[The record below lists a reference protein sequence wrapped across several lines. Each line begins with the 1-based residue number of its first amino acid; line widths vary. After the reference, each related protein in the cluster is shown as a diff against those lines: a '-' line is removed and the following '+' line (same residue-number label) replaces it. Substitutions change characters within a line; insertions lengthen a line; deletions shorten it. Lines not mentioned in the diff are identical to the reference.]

1 MALDT
6 LEKALTEVGYGRWQI
21 PVVVI
26 TIMVH
31 MLAPVHLI
39 GSTLLNAQPP
49 FRCGAGGGQGNFTTS
64 IPNFVLRPEKSVS
77 INITNLEDFYNNEC
91 HASSTS
97 SASTSTSSSTSSLSF
112 EGQSHRAAEDWRST
126 GLSSCPEILQDSSV
140 FSSTVSMEWQL
151 VCERGWLRPLFQM
164 AYSVGSM
171 VGSTGGGHVGDRYGR
186 KRAIQIACGINLAAV
201 LGMVF
206 SPWYPGVLAAR
217 VLSGCSIGC
226 MILPVFSL
234 ALETT
239 PSRHRTLAGMLLG
252 TSFSV
257 AVVLFAGAGY
267 LVRTWRWLLLA
278 GSAPLLVVMPL
289 AFLVS
294 ESPRW
299 LSQQGRGH
307 EAGVILGHAA
317 AKNRVQLS
325 PALTSALRDLQEEVI
340 EKPQRSQ
347 TADMTWGK
355 RARARLHQIT
365 AYLRF
370 PALRRIIVATTGI
383 WYLQGILY
391 LGIIL
396 NANNFTS
403 NDPYIYVAMS
413 GTMDLI
419 AILIATPLNMRMGR
433 RFIVGGALLVAGVLL
448 LVDLAVP
455 EEFMWIRWVLVMT
468 SLLLIAAVFQVNF
481 MYVPELYPTV
491 IRSRGFAL
499 ASLAGSFGFLTAPF
513 ITDVLAQ
520 KTWWAVGAT
529 FGSAGILGS
538 LLVPLLPET
547 NNMPLPDTIEDV
559 ERRREGIR
567 AAKKGKT
574 REDEAEE
581 MPAIGSV
588 EEV

>member
-6 LEKALTEVGYGRWQI
+6 LEKALAEVGYGRWQI
-21 PVVVI
+21 PVVII
-26 TIMVH
+26 TVMVH

-39 GSTLLNAQPP
+39 GSTLLNAQPD
-49 FRCGAGGGQGNFTTS
+49 FRCRAVSQVVNFTTS
-64 IPNFVLRPEKSVS
+64 TPNFVLRPEDNFRP
-77 INITNLEDFYNNEC
+77 NITDLEDFYNNEC
-91 HASSTS
+91 RA
-97 SASTSTSSSTSSLSF
+97 STSSSTSSSSPTP
-112 EGQSHRAAEDWRST
+112 EWRST
-126 GLSSCPEILQDSSV
+126 GLASCPEILQDDST

-151 VCERGWLRPLFQM
+151 VCEQSWLRPLFQM

-171 VGSTGGGHVGDRYGR
+171 VGSTGGGHVSDRYGR
-186 KRAIQIACGINLAAV
+186 KRAIQIACGINLAAIV
-201 LGMVF
+201 GMLF
-206 SPWYPGVLAAR
+206 LPWYPGVLAAR

-252 TSFSV
+252 TSFSA
-257 AVVLFAGAGY
+257 AVVLFAGVGFF
-267 LVRTWRWLLLA
+267 VRTWRWLLLA
-278 GSAPLLVVMPL
+278 GSLPLLVVLPL
-289 AFLVS
+289 AFLVA

-307 EAGVILGHAA
+307 EAAVILGHAA
-317 AKNRVQLS
+317 TRNRVQLS
-325 PALTSALRDLQEEVI
+325 SALTSALRDLQEEVK

-347 TADMTWGK
+347 AADMTYGE
-355 RARARLHQIT
+355 RARAKIHQGLV
-365 AYLRF
+365 YLRF
-370 PALRRIIVATTGI
+370 PSLRRIILATTGI

-413 GTMDLI
+413 GTMDLM
-419 AILIATPLNMRMGR
+419 AILLATPLNMRMGR
-433 RFIVGGALLVAGVLL
+433 RFIVGTALLVAGILL

-455 EEFMWIRWVLVMT
+455 DELWWVRWLLVMT
-468 SLLLIAAVFQVNF
+468 SLLLIAAAFQVNF

-520 KTWWAVGAT
+520 KAWWAVGAT

-547 NNMPLPDTIEDV
+547 NNMPLPDTLEDV
-559 ERRREGIR
+559 ERRREGITE
-567 AAKKGKT
+567 AKRGEARSQDDEQG
-574 REDEAEE
+574 REVEE
-581 MPAIGSV
+581 MPAIGPA
-588 EEV
+588 EKA

>member
-6 LEKALTEVGYGRWQI
+6 LEKALAEVGYGRWQI

-26 TIMVH
+26 TVMVH

-39 GSTLLNAQPP
+39 GATLLNAQPP
-49 FRCGAGGGQGNFTTS
+49 FRCRAASQVVNFTTS
-64 IPNFVLRPEKSVS
+64 TPNFVLRPENS
-77 INITNLEDFYNNEC
+77 TDLEDFYNNEC
-91 HASSTS
+91 RA
-97 SASTSTSSSTSSLSF
+97 AIYSTSSSTSSTSYSTSSSTSPTP
-112 EGQSHRAAEDWRST
+112 EWRST
-126 GLSSCPEILQDSSV
+126 GLASCPEIVQDEST

-151 VCERGWLRPLFQM
+151 VCERSWLRPIFQM

-171 VGSTGGGHVGDRYGR
+171 VGSTGGGHVSDRYGR

-201 LGMVF
+201 VGMLF
-206 SPWYPGVLAAR
+206 LPWYSGVLAAR

-239 PSRHRTLAGMLLG
+239 PSRQRTLAGMLLG
-252 TSFSV
+252 TSFSA
-257 AVVLFAGAGY
+257 AVVLFAGVGY
-267 LVRTWRWLLLA
+267 FVRTWRCLLLA
-278 GSAPLLVVMPL
+278 GSVPLLVVLPL

-307 EAGVILGHAA
+307 EAAVILGHAA
-317 AKNRVQLS
+317 SRNRVQLS
-325 PALTSALRDLQEEVI
+325 AALTSALRDLQEESQVK
-340 EKPQRSQ
+340 EKSQRSQ
-347 TADMTWGK
+347 AADMTCGERV
-355 RARARLHQIT
+355 RAKIHQIT
-365 AYLRF
+365 VYLRF

-383 WYLQGILY
+383 WYLQGLLY

-413 GTMDLI
+413 GTMDLM
-419 AILIATPLNMRMGR
+419 AILLATPLNMRMGR
-433 RFIVGGALLVAGVLL
+433 RFIVGGAMLMAGVLL

-455 EEFMWIRWVLVMT
+455 EEFSWIRWVLVMT
-468 SLLLIAAVFQVNF
+468 SLLLIAAAFQVNF

-538 LLVPLLPET
+538 FLVPLLPET
-547 NNMPLPDTIEDV
+547 NNLPLPDTVEDV
-559 ERRREGIR
+559 ERRRKGIR
-567 AAKKGKT
+567 ADKKGEPSQDEQG
-574 REDEAEE
+574 REAEE
-581 MPAIGSV
+581 MPALGPA
-588 EEV
+588 EEA